1 MASPRSLPEAL
12 NMLAP
17 VRSSVALLVWLW
29 GFSAPVHAQ
38 APTPPPLDFT
48 TATIVVA
55 ADATPRE
62 RAAAT
67 MLLEEVQRRSLA
79 RWTIADRPAA
89 GAAIHVGRL
98 ASLRRGPLAARLNG
112 AAPGPEGYRIATA
125 PDSLVVA
132 GADERGVLFGV
143 GRLLRTLE
151 LSREH
156 VRLPAALDVTET
168 PTVALRGHQ
177 LGYRPKTNS
186 YDAWDVP
193 QWEQYIRDL
202 AVFGTNA
209 IELIPPV
216 SDDASDSPHFPRPQM
231 EMMVE
236 MSRIADKYGLDVWVW
251 YPALEESYTSEAS
264 VAKAVAEWEGVL
276 KQLPR
281 VDAVFVPGGDPG
293 HTEPSAMFALLDR
306 QTANLRK
313 FHPKM
318 TMWLSPQGFTAQWME
333 TFYGLM
339 AKQPAWLT
347 GIVIGPQNRDSLAT
361 VRKRIPPQ
369 YKLRRYPDITHT
381 IRAEYPVPLWD
392 VAYAR
397 TLDREPINPRPLD
410 QAAAFQR
417 WLSVS
422 PDFLTYSEGCND
434 DLNKFV
440 WSALGWNP
448 KADVRDAV
456 RQYARYF
463 VGPTYAEPLADGI
476 FGLEENW
483 RGPLA
488 GNVGVER
495 TLAKFQTMEREAA
508 PRDLL
513 NWRFQQLLYRAHY
526 DAYVRR
532 RLVHE
537 QAAQVQATSV
547 LANAAGVGSMAA
559 IAEAERVL
567 ASASVQPVATDLRTR
582 VFQLAEALYQSVR
595 MQLSVP
601 LYRAIA
607 VGRGANLDLIDAP
620 LNDRVWMSERFAA
633 IRALPTERERVL
645 ALDRMARWTDPGP
658 GGFYDDLGVAD
669 AQPHLVA
676 PPAFRD
682 DPGPYHSGLTG
693 FGSLPNWRL
702 SWMSHAEAFYD
713 GALQM
718 QYTGLDPAAA
728 YTVRVVYAGDVYS
741 QNVRVRLTADDAH
754 EVHGPIAKP
763 SPVAPVEFSIPKAAT
778 ADGALTLTWR
788 INDGIGGAGRGN
800 QVAEVWLLKDTDTK

>member
-1 MASPRSLPEAL
+1 MF
-12 NMLAP
+12 AP
-17 VRSSVALLVWLW
+17 VRSCVACLVWLC
-29 GFSAPVHAQ
+29 GVPALALAQ
-38 APTPPPLDFT
+38 APAPRPLDLT
-48 TATIVVA
+48 SSTVVVA

-67 MLLEEVQRRSLA
+67 MLLEEVRRRSLA
-79 RWTIADRPAA
+79 TWTLADRPGS

-98 ASLRRGPLAARLNG
+98 ASLRKGPLASRLTG
-112 AAPGPEGYRIATA
+112 AAPGAEGYRIATA
-125 PDSLVVA
+125 DRSLVIA

-151 LSREH
+151 MSHDR
-156 VRLPAALDVTET
+156 VVLPAPLDVTET
-168 PTVALRGHQ
+168 PVVALRGHQ

-186 YDAWDVP
+186 YDAWDAP

-209 IELIPPV
+209 IELIPPR
-216 SDDASDSPHFPRPQM
+216 SDDAADSPHFPRPQM

-236 MSRIADKYGLDVWVW
+236 MSRLADKYGLDVWVW
-251 YPALEESYTSEAS
+251 YPALDESYTTEADLTR
-264 VAKAVAEWEGVL
+264 ALAEWEGVL
-276 KQLPR
+276 EQLPR
-281 VDAVFVPGGDPG
+281 VDAIFVPGGDPG
-293 HTEPSAMFALLDR
+293 HTEPSVMFRLLER
-306 QTANLRK
+306 QTANIRK
-313 FHPKM
+313 FHPKV
-318 TMWLSPQGFTAQWME
+318 TMWMSPQGFTAQWMD

-339 AKQPAWLT
+339 DKQPAWLT
-347 GIVIGPQNRDSLAT
+347 GLVIGPQNRDTLAT
-361 VRKRIPPQ
+361 VRSRIAPQ

-417 WLSVS
+417 WLSVA

-434 DLNKFV
+434 DVNKIV

-448 KADVRDAV
+448 RVDVHETL

-463 VGPTYAEPLADGI
+463 VGPAYAEPMADGLL
-476 FGLEENW
+476 GLEENW

-488 GNVGVER
+488 ANAGVER
-495 TLAKFQTMEREAA
+495 TLALFQSMERAAA

-513 NWRFQQLLYRAHY
+513 NWRFQQALYRAYY
-526 DAYVRR
+526 DAFVRR
-532 RLVHE
+532 RLVQE
-537 QAAQVQATSV
+537 QAAQTQATSV
-547 LANAAGVGSMAA
+547 LAGAVGLGSMTAMT
-559 IAEAERVL
+559 EAERVL
-567 ASASVQPVATDLRTR
+567 ATSAEPVAADLRLR
-582 VFQLAEALYQSVR
+582 VFQLAEALYQSIR

-620 LNDRVWMSERFAA
+620 LNDRAWMTTQFAA
-633 IRALPTERERVL
+633 IRALPTERERL
-645 ALDRMARWTDPGP
+645 AALDRIARWTDPGP
-658 GGFYDDLGVAD
+658 GGFYDDLGAPG

-676 PPAFRD
+676 PPAFRE
-682 DPGPYHSGLTG
+682 DPGPYLSGLTG
-693 FGSLPNWRL
+693 FGSAPDWRL

-713 GALQM
+713 GALTM
-718 QYTGLDPAAA
+718 TYAGLDPAAS

-741 QNVRVRLTADDAH
+741 QSVRIRLTADGTH
-754 EVHGPIAKP
+754 EVHGPMAKP
-763 SPVAPVEFSIPKAAT
+763 SPVAPVEFAIPKAAT

-800 QVAEVWLLKDTDTK
+800 QVAEVWLIKDATTR

>member
-1 MASPRSLPEAL
+1 MY
-12 NMLAP
+12 AP
-17 VRSSVALLVWLW
+17 VRSTVALLTWLW
-29 GFSAPVHAQ
+29 ALSAPVFAQ
-38 APTPPPLDFT
+38 GVAPQPLDLT

-79 RWTIADRPAA
+79 RWSIADRATS

-98 ASLRRGPLAARLNG
+98 ATLRRGPLASRLSG
-112 AAPGPEGYRIATA
+112 PAPGAEGYRVSSA
-125 PDSLVVA
+125 PGGVVVA

-143 GRLLRTLE
+143 GKLLRTLHIAHD
-151 LSREH
+151 R
-156 VRLPAALDVTET
+156 VTLPAAVDVTET
-168 PTVALRGHQ
+168 PAVALRGHQ

-209 IELIPPV
+209 IELIPPR
-216 SDDASDSPHFPRPQM
+216 SDDDADSPHFPRPQID
-231 EMMVE
+231 MMVE
-236 MSRIADKYGLDVWVW
+236 MSRLADKYGLDVWVW
-251 YPALEESYTSEAS
+251 YPALDEDYTTDAS
-264 VAKAVAEWEGVL
+264 IAKAVAEWDGVL

-281 VDAVFVPGGDPG
+281 VDAIFVPGGDPG
-293 HTEPSAMFALLDR
+293 HTEPSAMFRLLDA
-306 QTANLRK
+306 QTAAIRK
-313 FHPKM
+313 HHPKFQ
-318 TMWLSPQGFTAQWME
+318 MWLSPQGFTAQWME

-347 GIVIGPQNRDSLAT
+347 GIVIGPQNRDSLST
-361 VRKRIPPQ
+361 VRSRIPKQ

-397 TLDREPINPRPLD
+397 VLDREVINPRPLD
-410 QAAAFQR
+410 QQAAFTR
-417 WLSVS
+417 WLTVA

-434 DLNKFV
+434 DLNKIV

-448 KADVRDAV
+448 KGDVREAV
-456 RQYARYF
+456 REYARYF
-463 VGPTYAEPLADGI
+463 VGPSYTEPLADGI
-476 FGLEENW
+476 FSLEENW

-495 TLAKFQTMEREAA
+495 TLEKFQTMERNAA

-513 NWRFQQLLYRAHY
+513 NWRFQQLLYRAYY
-526 DAYVRR
+526 DAFIKR
-532 RLVHE
+532 RLLHE
-537 QAAQVQATSV
+537 QAVQAQATTA
-547 LANAAGVGSMAA
+547 LASAAGVGTMAA
-559 IAEAERVL
+559 MADAERVL
-567 ASASVQPVATDLRTR
+567 AASTQPVAPELRTR
-582 VFQLAEALYQSVR
+582 VFQLAEALYQSIR

-601 LYRAIA
+601 LYRAIGI
-607 VGRGANLDLIDAP
+607 GRGANLDLIDVP
-620 LNDRVWMSERFAA
+620 LNDRVWLTERFAE
-633 IRALPTERERVL
+633 IRALPTERERL
-645 ALDRMARWTDPGP
+645 AAVTRIVRWTDPGP
-658 GGFYDDLGVAD
+658 GGFYDDLGAPGL
-669 AQPHLVA
+669 QPHLMA

-693 FGSLPNWRL
+693 FGSQPNWRL

-713 GALQM
+713 GALKM
-718 QYTGLDPAAA
+718 TYGDLDPAAQ
-728 YTVRVVYAGDVYS
+728 YRVRVVYAGDIYS
-741 QNVRVRLTADDAH
+741 QSVRIRLTADEAH

-763 SPVAPVEFSIPKAAT
+763 SPVAPVEFAIPKAAT
-778 ADGALTLTWR
+778 ADGKLTLTWR
-788 INDGIGGAGRGN
+788 INEGIGGSGRGN
-800 QVAEVWLLKDTDTK
+800 QVAEVWLIKDTDAK

>member
-1 MASPRSLPEAL
+1 
-12 NMLAP
+12 MLAP
-17 VRSSVALLVWLW
+17 VCSRLVLVVCLG
-29 GFSAPVHAQ
+29 GFSAAAFAQ
-38 APTPPPLDFT
+38 APTSQPLDL
-48 TATIVVA
+48 TASTIVVA

-62 RAAAT
+62 RVAAT
-67 MLLEEVQRRSLA
+67 MLLEEVQRRSHA
-79 RWTIADRPAA
+79 RWTVSDRSAG

-98 ASLRRGPLAARLNG
+98 ASLRKGPLASRLTG
-112 AAPGPEGYRIATA
+112 ADPGPEGYRITSA
-125 PDSLVVA
+125 PGSVVVA

-143 GRLLRTLE
+143 GRLLRTME
-151 LSREH
+151 IGRDR
-156 VRLPAALDVTET
+156 VILPATLDVTET
-168 PTVALRGHQ
+168 PVVALRGHQ

-186 YDAWDVP
+186 YDAWDAP

-209 IELIPPV
+209 IELIPPR
-216 SDDASDSPHFPRPQM
+216 SDDAADSPHFPRPQM

-251 YPALEESYTSEAS
+251 YPALDEDYTTEAS
-264 VAKAVAEWEGVL
+264 IVKAVAEWEGVL

-281 VDAVFVPGGDPG
+281 VDAIFVPGGDPG
-293 HTEPSAMFALLDR
+293 HTEPSAMFGLLDR
-306 QTANLRK
+306 QTANIRK

-318 TMWLSPQGFTAQWME
+318 QMWMSPQGFTAQWME

-392 VAYAR
+392 VAYVR

-410 QAAAFQR
+410 QAAVFQR
-417 WLSVS
+417 WLAVS

-440 WSALGWNP
+440 WSGLGWNP
-448 KADVRDAV
+448 KGDVRETV

-463 VGPTYAEPLADGI
+463 VGPTYAEPLSDAI

-495 TLAKFQTMEREAA
+495 TLAKFQAMERTAA

-513 NWRFQQLLYRAHY
+513 NWRFQQSLYRAYY

-532 RLVHE
+532 RLVQE
-537 QAAQVQATSV
+537 QAAEVQATSV
-547 LANAAGVGSMAA
+547 LTNAAGLGSMAA
-559 IAEAERVL
+559 MAEAERLL
-567 ASASVQPVATDLRTR
+567 APGTPVAADLRTR
-582 VFQLAEALYQSVR
+582 VFQLAEALYQSPVH

-607 VGRGANLDLIDAP
+607 VGRGANLDLIDEP
-620 LNDRVWMSERFAA
+620 LNDRIWMSEQFAA
-633 IRALPTERERVL
+633 IRAMSSERERL
-645 ALDRMARWTDPGP
+645 AALKRLTSWTDPGP

-676 PPAFRD
+676 PPAFRE

-718 QYTGLDPAAA
+718 KYTGLDPAAR
-728 YTVRVVYAGDVYS
+728 YKVRVVYAGDIDS
-741 QNVRVRLTADDAH
+741 QSVRVRLTADESL

-763 SPVAPVEFSIPKAAT
+763 SPDAPVEYPIPAAAT

-788 INDGIGGAGRGN
+788 VDEGLGGAGRGN
-800 QVAEVWLLKDTDTK
+800 QVAEVWLIKDTTTK

>member
-1 MASPRSLPEAL
+1 M
-12 NMLAP
+12 
-17 VRSSVALLVWLW
+17 
-29 GFSAPVHAQ
+29 
-38 APTPPPLDFT
+38 
-48 TATIVVA
+48 
-55 ADATPRE
+55 
-62 RAAAT
+62 
-67 MLLEEVQRRSLA
+67 
-79 RWTIADRPAA
+79 
-89 GAAIHVGRL
+89 
-98 ASLRRGPLAARLNG
+98 RGQ
-112 AAPGPEGYRIATA
+112 
-125 PDSLVVA
+125 
-132 GADERGVLFGV
+132 
-143 GRLLRTLE
+143 
-151 LSREH
+151 
-156 VRLPAALDVTET
+156 
-168 PTVALRGHQ
+168 Q

-216 SDDASDSPHFPRPQM
+216 SDDAADSPHFPRPQID
-231 EMMVE
+231 MMVE

-251 YPALEESYTSEAS
+251 YPALEKDYTTEAS
-264 VAKAVAEWEGVL
+264 LVKAVAEWEAVL
-276 KQLPR
+276 KRLPR
-281 VDAVFVPGGDPG
+281 LDAMFVPGGDPG
-293 HTEPSAMFALLDR
+293 HTEPSAMFGLLDR
-306 QTANLRK
+306 QTANIRK

-318 TMWLSPQGFTAQWME
+318 QMWMSPQGFTSQWME

-339 AKQPAWLT
+339 AKQPVWLT

-381 IRAEYPVPLWD
+381 IRAEYPVPFWD
-392 VAYAR
+392 VAYVR

-417 WLSVS
+417 WLAVS

-434 DLNKFV
+434 DLNKIV

-448 KADVRDAV
+448 KADVREAV

-463 VGPTYAEPLADGI
+463 VGPAYAEPLTDGI
-476 FGLEENW
+476 FALEENW

-495 TLAKFQTMEREAA
+495 TLARFQEMERTAA

-513 NWRFQQLLYRAHY
+513 NWRFQQTLYRAYY

-532 RLVHE
+532 RLLQE

-547 LANAAGVGSMAA
+547 LANAAGLGSMAA
-559 IAEAERVL
+559 MSEAERLL
-567 ASASVQPVATDLRTR
+567 APSGQPVASHLRTR

-620 LNDRVWMSERFAA
+620 LNDRVWMSEQFAA
-633 IRALPTERERVL
+633 IRALPSERERMA
-645 ALDRMARWTDPGP
+645 ALDRIARWTDPGP
-658 GGFYDDLGVAD
+658 GGFYDDLGVQD

-676 PPAFRD
+676 PPAFRE

-718 QYTGLDPAAA
+718 KYAGLDPTAR
-728 YTVRVVYAGDVYS
+728 YKVRVVYAGDIYS
-741 QNVRVRLTADDAH
+741 QDVRLKLTADDTH
-754 EVHGPIAKP
+754 ELHGLMAKP
-763 SPVAPVEFSIPKAAT
+763 SPVAPVEFAVPPAAT

-788 INDGIGGAGRGN
+788 PNEGLGGAGRGN
-800 QVAEVWLLKDTDTK
+800 QVAEVWLIKDTTTK

>member
-1 MASPRSLPEAL
+1 MF
-12 NMLAP
+12 AP
-17 VRSSVALLVWLW
+17 VRTSIALVAWMW
-29 GFSAPVHAQ
+29 GLAASVHAQ
-38 APTPPPLDFT
+38 SPAPALDLT
-48 TATIVVA
+48 TSTIVVA

-79 RWTIADRPAA
+79 RWTIADKAA
-89 GAAIHVGRL
+89 SGPVVHVGRL
-98 ASLRRGPLAARLNG
+98 ATLRKGALASRLQGP
-112 AAPGPEGYRIATA
+112 APGAEGYRLTSSPAGV
-125 PDSLVVA
+125 VVA

-143 GRLLRTLE
+143 GRLLRAMDIGHE
-151 LSREH
+151 R
-156 VRLPAALDVTET
+156 VVLPSPLDLTET
-168 PTVALRGHQ
+168 PVVALRGHQ

-186 YDAWDVP
+186 YDAWDAA

-202 AVFGTNA
+202 AIFGTNA
-209 IELIPPV
+209 IELIPPR
-216 SDDASDSPHFPRPQM
+216 SDDAADSPHFPRPQM

-236 MSRIADKYGLDVWVW
+236 MSRIADKYGLDVWAW
-251 YPALEESYTSEAS
+251 YPALDEDYTSEAN
-264 VAKAVAEWEGVL
+264 VARAVAEWEGVL

-281 VDAVFVPGGDPG
+281 LDAVFVPGGDPG
-293 HTEPSAMFALLDR
+293 HTEPTAMFNLLDK

-313 FHPKM
+313 FHPKV

-333 TFYGLM
+333 TFYSLM
-339 AKQPAWLT
+339 ARQPAWLT

-392 VAYAR
+392 AAYAR
-397 TLDREPINPRPLD
+397 TLEREPINPRPLD

-434 DLNKFV
+434 DVNKFV

-448 KADVRDAV
+448 KADVREAL
-456 RQYARYF
+456 RQYARVF
-463 VGPTYAEPLADGI
+463 VGPAYTDALADGLL
-476 FGLEENW
+476 GLEENW

-495 TLAKFQTMEREAA
+495 TLAAFQTMERNAA

-513 NWRFQQLLYRAHY
+513 NWRLQQALYRAYY
-526 DAYVRR
+526 DAFVRR
-532 RLVHE
+532 RLVQE
-537 QAAQVQATSV
+537 QSAQTQAMAALS
-547 LANAAGVGSMAA
+547 NAAGVGSLAAMAD
-559 IAEAERVL
+559 AERAL
-567 ASASVQPVATDLRTR
+567 AVGNTPVAGELRTR

-601 LYRAIA
+601 LYRAIGM
-607 VGRGANLDLIDAP
+607 GRGANLDMIDVP
-620 LNDRVWMSERFAA
+620 LNDRVWIGEQFAA
-633 IRALPTERERVL
+633 VRALPTERERVV
-645 ALDRMARWTDPGP
+645 ALDRIARWTDPGP
-658 GGFYDDLGVAD
+658 GGFYDDLGVAGL
-669 AQPHLVA
+669 QPHLVA
-676 PPAFRD
+676 PPDFRT

-693 FGSLPNWRL
+693 FGYLPNWRM
-702 SWMSHAEAFYD
+702 SWASHAEAFYD

-718 QYTGLDPAAA
+718 KYTGLDPTAT
-728 YTVRVVYAGDVYS
+728 YKVRIVYAGDIYS
-741 QNVRVRLTADDAH
+741 QAVRIRLTADETH
-754 EVHGPIAKP
+754 EVHGPMAKP
-763 SPVAPVEFSIPKAAT
+763 SPVAPVEFAIPKAAT

-788 INDGIGGAGRGN
+788 PNEGNGGAGRGN
-800 QVAEVWLLKDTDTK
+800 QVAEVWLIKDTTTR

>member
-1 MASPRSLPEAL
+1 MI
-12 NMLAP
+12 AP
-17 VRSSVALLVWLW
+17 VRSQVALLLWL
-29 GFSAPVHAQ
+29 GPAVAPVCAQ
-38 APTPPPLDFT
+38 DTAAQPLDLT

-62 RAAAT
+62 RTAAT

-79 RWTIADRPAA
+79 RWTLADRAAA
-89 GAAIHVGRL
+89 GPAIHVGRL
-98 ASLRRGPLAARLNG
+98 ASLRRGPLAARLAG
-112 AAPGPEGYRIATA
+112 AAPGAEGYRLATTA
-125 PDSLVVA
+125 DGVIVA
-132 GADERGVLFGV
+132 GADDRGALFGV
-143 GRLLRTLE
+143 GRLLRALE
-151 LSREH
+151 IGHTR
-156 VRLPAALDVTET
+156 VVLPAPLDVTET
-168 PTVALRGHQ
+168 PVVAVRGHQ

-186 YDAWDVP
+186 YDGWDEW
-193 QWEQYIRDL
+193 QWERYIRDL

-209 IELIPPV
+209 IELIPPR
-216 SDDASDSPHFPRPQM
+216 SDDAADSPHFPRPQM
-231 EMMVE
+231 EMMVTV
-236 MSRIADKYGLDVWVW
+236 SRLADKYGLDVWVW
-251 YPALEESYTSEAS
+251 YPALDDDYTTEGS

-293 HTEPSAMFALLDR
+293 HTEPSVMFGLLEK
-306 QTANLRK
+306 QTASLRR
-313 FHPKM
+313 FHPRL
-318 TMWLSPQGFTAQWME
+318 TMWMSPQGFTAQWME

-369 YKLRRYPDITHT
+369 YRLRRYPDITHT

-392 VAYAR
+392 VAFAR

-410 QAAAFQR
+410 QAAVFQR
-417 WLSVS
+417 WLGVS
-422 PDFLTYSEGCND
+422 PDFITYSEGCND
-434 DLNKFV
+434 DVNKIV

-448 KADVRDAV
+448 KADVREV
-456 RQYARYF
+456 LREYARYF
-463 VGPTYAEPLADGI
+463 VGPAYTDSLADGLL
-476 FGLEENW
+476 GLEENW

-488 GNVGVER
+488 ANVGVER
-495 TLAKFQTMEREAA
+495 TLARFQAMERAAA

-513 NWRFQQLLYRAHY
+513 NWRLQQALYRAYY

-532 RLVHE
+532 RLLHE
-537 QAAQVQATSV
+537 QQAQQEALTALSG
-547 LANAAGVGSMAA
+547 AAGVGSAA
-559 IAEAERVL
+559 AMAEAERVL
-567 ASASVQPVATDLRTR
+567 AAGSQPVAQHLRTR

-620 LNDRVWMSERFAA
+620 LNDRVWMAEQFAA
-633 IRALPTERERVL
+633 VRALPTERERVA
-645 ALDRMARWTDPGP
+645 ALERIARWTDPGP
-658 GGFYDDLGVAD
+658 GGFYDDLGVPD

-676 PPAFRD
+676 PPAFRQ
-682 DPGPYHSGLTG
+682 DPGPYHSGQTG

-718 QYTGLDPAAA
+718 RYAGLDPTAS

-741 QNVRVRLTADDAH
+741 QNVRIRLMADDAH
-754 EVHGPIAKP
+754 EVHGPMPKP
-763 SPVAPVEFSIPKAAT
+763 SPVAPVEFAVPRAAT
-778 ADGALTLTWR
+778 ADGTLTLTWR
-788 INDGIGGAGRGN
+788 IGDGVGGAGRGN
-800 QVAEVWLLKDTDTK
+800 QVAEVWLIKDTTTR

>member
-1 MASPRSLPEAL
+1 MP
-12 NMLAP
+12 AP
-17 VRSSVALLVWLW
+17 VRSSVALLACLW
-29 GFSAPVHAQ
+29 GMSALVHAQ
-38 APTPPPLDFT
+38 SPSSRPLDLT

-62 RAAAT
+62 RVAAT

-79 RWTIADRPAA
+79 RWTLADRASA
-89 GAAIHVGRL
+89 GPSIHVGRL
-98 ASLRRGPLAARLNG
+98 ASLRRGALASRLAG
-112 AAPGPEGYRIATA
+112 SAPGAEGYRISTSA
-125 PDSLVVA
+125 DGLVIA

-143 GRLLRTLE
+143 GRLLRALEIGRDRVTLP
-151 LSREH
+151 
-156 VRLPAALDVTET
+156 VALDVTET
-168 PTVALRGHQ
+168 PVVALRGHQ

-209 IELIPPV
+209 IELIPPR
-216 SDDASDSPHFPRPQM
+216 SDDAADSPHFPRPQM

-251 YPALEESYTSEAS
+251 YPALDETYTSEAD
-264 VAKAVAEWEGVL
+264 VARAVAEWEGVL

-281 VDAVFVPGGDPG
+281 VDAIFVPGGDPG
-293 HTEPSAMFALLDR
+293 HTEPSAMFNLLDR
-306 QTANLRK
+306 QTANIRR
-313 FHPKM
+313 FHPKV

-347 GIVIGPQNRDSLAT
+347 GIVIGPQNRDSLET
-361 VRKRIPPQ
+361 VRKRIPAQ

-397 TLDREPINPRPLD
+397 TLDREVINPRPLD
-410 QAAAFQR
+410 QAAVFAR

-434 DLNKFV
+434 DLNKIV

-456 RQYARYF
+456 RQYSRYF
-463 VGPTYAEPLADGI
+463 VGPAYAEPLTDGI
-476 FGLEENW
+476 FSLEENW
-483 RGPLA
+483 QGALS
-488 GNVGVER
+488 GNAGVER
-495 TLAKFQTMEREAA
+495 TLAKFQAMERTAA

-513 NWRFQQLLYRAHY
+513 NWRFQQTLYRAYY
-526 DAYVRR
+526 DAFIRR
-532 RLVHE
+532 RLLHE
-537 QAAQVQATSV
+537 QAAQVQATAALSNPAGTGSV
-547 LANAAGVGSMAA
+547 AAM
-559 IAEAERVL
+559 AEAERLL
-567 ASASVQPVATDLRTR
+567 AVSAAQPVAEDLRTR
-582 VFQLAEALYQSVR
+582 IFQLAEALYQSIR

-601 LYRAIA
+601 LYRAIG

-620 LNDRVWMSERFAA
+620 LNDRVWMSEQFAA
-633 IRALPTERERVL
+633 IRALPNERDRV
-645 ALDRMARWTDPGP
+645 AAIGRIARWTDPGP
-658 GGFYDDLGVAD
+658 GGFYDDLGAPD

-676 PPAFRD
+676 PPAFRT

-693 FGSLPNWRL
+693 FGMLPNWRL

-718 QYTGLDPAAA
+718 KYEGLDPTAT
-728 YTVRVVYAGDVYS
+728 YTVRVVYAGDIYS

-763 SPVAPVEFSIPKAAT
+763 SPVAPVEFTIPKAAT
-778 ADGALTLTWR
+778 ADGRLTLTWR
-788 INDGIGGAGRGN
+788 GDAGIGGAGRGN
-800 QVAEVWLLKDTDTK
+800 QVAEVWLIKDANQR